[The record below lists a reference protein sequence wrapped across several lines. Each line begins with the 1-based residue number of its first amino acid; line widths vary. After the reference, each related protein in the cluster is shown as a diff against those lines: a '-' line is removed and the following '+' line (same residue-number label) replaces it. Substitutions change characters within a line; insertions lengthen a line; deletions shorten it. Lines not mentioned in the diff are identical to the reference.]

1 MKKKLLSL
9 ALVLVLAL
17 TLLPTAA
24 FAEEPEGET
33 TPIEAPAASETPTVP
48 ENTEPEQKQETTPES
63 TPITTETP
71 AAPPLAAP
79 AAEGSDP
86 GTTTGDP
93 TPPTGSSTT
102 TCTHTGTKWIKTN
115 DGKCQE
121 VCTDDTCRLKDQTP
135 TDHTP
140 GTWTTDATNHSQNCS
155 KCGAELVAETAHSF
169 DSTTGKCTTCQY
181 VCLHDNKTE
190 GTCTI
195 CQKVL
200 STPTTPTS
208 CDHTS
213 LTLQNGSDA
222 KDAKCNADGV
232 KKYYQCTCGKYFI
245 DGDRNTPLDSAPS
258 ADKLKIPA
266 TGKHTAPAD
275 GTGGYIS
282 STQHSYTCTVC
293 GQTAT
298 GEHTYVNGVC
308 TVCNTT
314 QTSTPSPYR
323 YIDISSAYV
332 NSYSFT
338 VTWAS
343 DLPQGTSFDI
353 YLDNTWYTTVTPSK
367 SGNYFSATVSTSRYL
382 DDSYYYVSVYQYG
395 DHTVGDSVK
404 VYGRY
409 YDRDHYYWD
418 GYWEDGYWHPSYRPD
433 YNTTPST
440 NSSGIPYASQVT
452 GRYSASEAIRILRN
466 TNSTRLQN
474 ELMGSSSARSSYDSL
489 ERAVKS
495 ANNVSVAVSTD
506 RTGVPSALRA
516 GSGVQISGAAF
527 NASSTNSTVRLVVDA
542 PSVNRYVGHGYQFS
556 MSLTGVGNDSSLDV
570 PVVVSMPL
578 PSDINS
584 NFVRVLHYHN
594 SNVPTVITPQVS
606 GGRIRFTLT
615 GFSDFVITDNGVPY
629 TYVSDGLGGYYVRR
643 DLTQQQLAVALPI
656 LTTVP
661 TGYVYTDVSGNYW
674 ASSEIAWAQSA
685 GILSGYTDGTFR
697 PYSGTT
703 RQELWM
709 VLARLSGA
717 NPAHMQAARDW
728 AMNAGITDGRNPESP
743 LSHQQMITMLYRY
756 ASYRGMNLAA
766 PTTNLSLYRDSAS
779 ISPYART
786 PMAWAINRGIVTG
799 NGTGY
804 LNPQNIASRAD
815 FAVYLYRFVQ

>member
-24 FAEEPEGET
+24 FATDGENLDAPPTETSTTENKQEP
-33 TPIEAPAASETPTVP
+33 ADPT
-48 ENTEPEQKQETTPES
+48 TEPTTSSADTTDTTETINTPES
-63 TPITTETP
+63 
-71 AAPPLAAP
+71 AP
-79 AAEGSDP
+79 ANTTLDSDP
-86 GTTTGDP
+86 DLDNPGTNPQEDPPAGGGGSSCTHMTTKWVVVDDDQCKEVCADTNCGATVKTQAHDLEWTHTDTTHTQTCKNCKTVKVNAVAHVYDQAGDTCVCGATKPASNP
-93 TPPTGSSTT
+93 TPPTTQ
-102 TCTHTGTKWIKTN
+102 
-115 DGKCQE
+115 D
-121 VCTDDTCRLKDQTP
+121 P
-135 TDHTP
+135 
-140 GTWTTDATNHSQNCS
+140 A
-155 KCGAELVAETAHSF
+155 
-169 DSTTGKCTTCQY
+169 TCQH
-181 VCLHDNKTE
+181 LTKTPMNA
-190 GTCTI
+190 GSVTPATC
-195 CQKVL
+195 K
-200 STPTTPTS
+200 
-208 CDHTS
+208 
-213 LTLQNGSDA
+213 A
-222 KDAKCNADGV
+222 EGV
-232 KKYYQCTCGKYFI
+232 KGYYQCAACKSYFI
-245 DGDRNTPLDSAPS
+245 DGAINTALSTEPTT
-258 ADKLKIPA
+258 ADLKIPVSSTHTPPA
-266 TGKHTAPAD
+266 SSSFTAGSISETKHT
-275 GTGGYIS
+275 
-282 STQHSYTCTVC
+282 YTCTVC
-293 GQTAT
+293 SKEFSDNHVYESGKCK
-298 GEHTYVNGVC
+298 VC
-308 TVCNTT
+308 GFP
-314 QTSTPSPYR
+314 QPSTSNPPSPYR

-343 DLPQGTSFDI
+343 DLPDGTRFDI